1 MSTKDLLSAYKEQ
14 ITSLIKEKKDL
25 VVLTDEKD
33 LRIKKLLIQ
42 LEQSNDDVQ
51 NLGKKIAELEQ
62 KSKKKDKIKRII
74 NQKIDE
80 VLETK
85 EEIVVDNDEQL

>member
-85 EEIVVDNDEQL
+85 EEIVVDNDE